1 MAAPPGDAEI
11 HAADELHGGAP
22 KANSPSSV
30 ITRMA
35 TIKDVAKLAGVSFK
49 TVSRVINRSPHLK
62 DEMRQRVLRAI
73 DALEYRPHHTARH
86 LRTGRSNVLAFINDD
101 IAMTPFA
108 GRIIQGAQEVS
119 WRNGMLL
126 LTLHTGGDRSFEKAA
141 IQAALE
147 RQVEGIIFATM
158 YHRGVEVPETAF
170 GPPIVLV
177 DCFAANRMHTS
188 VVPDEI
194 GGGYVATKCLLEKG
208 HRRIA
213 MINADLKYPAA
224 AGRLEGY
231 RKALADFGVKFDAR
245 LVRTGGWWQEDGYE
259 HAISLLERGPTGIFC
274 VSDRVAMG
282 VYDAL
287 KERGLRVPEDVSV
300 VGFDDQELIAPHV
313 RPPLTTIRV
322 PYFEMGSWA
331 VEHLVKKLAGDT
343 DEPMEQ
349 PVKLECP
356 LVQRAS
362 VAKPSRRSR

>member
-1 MAAPPGDAEI
+1 MP
-11 HAADELHGGAP
+11 
-22 KANSPSSV
+22 
-30 ITRMA
+30 

-62 DEMRQRVLRAI
+62 DEMRQKVLRAI
-73 DALEYRPHHTARH
+73 DALEYRPHHNARH

-108 GRIIQGAQEVS
+108 GRIIQGAQEAS

-126 LTLHTGGDRSFEKAA
+126 LTLHTGGDRSFERAA
-141 IQAALE
+141 FQAALE

-158 YHRGVEVPETAF
+158 YHRAVEVPDAALEL
-170 GPPIVLV
+170 PLVLV
-177 DCFAANRMHTS
+177 DCFASNGPYTS

-194 GGGYVATKCLLEKG
+194 GGGYAATKCLLEKG

-231 RKALADFGVKFDAR
+231 RKALDGFGVKFDSS
-245 LVRTGGWWQEDGYE
+245 LLRTGGWWQEDGYE
-259 HAISLLERGPTGIFC
+259 HAMSLLEIKPTAIFC

-287 KERGLRVPEDVSV
+287 KERGLRVPEDLSV

-331 VEHLVKKLAGDT
+331 VEHLVKIGEEINKSRKQVVT
-343 DEPMEQ
+343 
-349 PVKLECP
+349 LECP
-356 LVQRAS
+356 LVLRS
-362 VAKPSRRSR
+362 SISKPSRRSRHHAAI